1 MNQFKQ
7 FLYYCI
13 VFAAPILLATSYK
26 NVANIVP
33 LFFLLLFFI
42 SWKEVNLAAVK
53 QPLVIFFILFI
64 SFTFLSG
71 FWSYRPEEA
80 TERIIKIMLLL
91 LPACILLGSGHP
103 GRYLDLKHAWLTLV
117 ISFLLSIALAGWQL
131 SEGRLV
137 KNLLADAT
145 GGEHVSAYL
154 NPAIICLVII
164 LWPLLALLNSADMK
178 HQIRLMTSTLCVIA
192 LATLVFYGNS
202 DTAWVAGIL
211 GATAYALVRYGLSP
225 SIFKPFIAASI
236 IIVVVASPVVYDR
249 LPIKEYKIDSDNVI
263 VQQLAQ
269 SSYLHRIEIWDRC
282 IELISQRPLFGWG
295 MAASLNLPKLHE
307 PSKVQ
312 HDQKRTAFMYPHN
325 VFIQCL
331 LEYGVTGLILFLL
344 WLNSLINWIAKTPLP
359 LRAYYS
365 AAFITTVTVYSFGF
379 PMWRSW
385 WIVFLAVIPVIFMA
399 VKRQYEIEPVLG
411 N

>member
-13 VFAAPILLATSYK
+13 VFAAPILLATTYK
-26 NVANIVP
+26 NVANFVP
-33 LFFLLLFFI
+33 LLFLLLLFI
-42 SWKEVNLAAVK
+42 SWKEVSPGVTK
-53 QPLVIFFILFI
+53 QPLIIFFIIFI
-64 SFTFLSG
+64 SFIFLSG
-71 FWSYRPEEA
+71 FWSYRQEEA
-80 TERIIKIMLLL
+80 IERIIKIMLLL

-103 GRYLDLKHAWLTLV
+103 GRYMDTKYTWWCLV
-117 ISFLLSIALAGWQL
+117 VSFLLSIALTGWQL
-131 SEGRLV
+131 GEDRLL
-137 KNLLADAT
+137 KNLLTGRA

-154 NPAIICLVII
+154 NPAVICLVIL
-164 LWPLLALLNSADMK
+164 LWPLLALLHSTDMK
-178 HQIRLMTSTLCVIA
+178 LHTRVLVTTLCVIA
-192 LATLVFYGNS
+192 LVALVFYGNS

-211 GATAYALVRYGLSP
+211 GATAYVLIRFGLSP
-225 SIFKPFIAASI
+225 GIFKPFIVASI
-236 IIVVVASPVVYDR
+236 IIAVVASPVVYDR
-249 LPIKEYKIDSDNVI
+249 LPVKNYKIDSDNFL

-282 IELISQRPLFGWG
+282 IELIAERPLLGWG
-295 MAASLNLPKLHE
+295 MAASLNLPKLNE
-307 PSKVQ
+307 PSKIQ
-312 HDQKRTAFMYPHN
+312 YGQKRTDFMYPHN

-331 LEYGVTGLILFLL
+331 LEYGAIGLALFLL
-344 WLNSLINWIAKTPLP
+344 WLNALINWISKTPAP

-399 VKRQYEIEPVLG
+399 ANRQHEAKPALG